1 MNSVVV
7 VESPAKAKTIE
18 GYLGDSY
25 SVIASFGHVR
35 DMEDKDG
42 AVIPGSWSDIKWSLN
57 NKGKEQVKEILSLLK
72 KAEHLILATDP
83 DREGEAIA
91 WHIYELLNEK
101 GAIQDIKVSRAVFN
115 SITKSS
121 VLEAIDNLRAINQDK
136 VEAYLA
142 RRVLDYIVG
151 FNISPLLWR
160 RLPGA
165 KSAGRVQSVALKLIC
180 ERENER
186 EAFEPQEY
194 WTIQADFLKNQEKVP
209 SQIQFVDGKKLK
221 KFDIS
226 NENNANELADRAR
239 DSVFSISEIN
249 KKPLKTFAPYNLL
262 KTMRAG
268 VLVLGPLLAKYKV
281 AKVSLPGGCAIGS
294 RPINL
299 HLEALKKLGMKY
311 EIKKG
316 NIHAKSNAKLK
327 GNNIK

>member
-42 AVIPGSWSDIKWSLN
+42 AVTPGSWSDISWSLN

-121 VLEAIDNLRAINQDK
+121 VLEAIDNLRAINQDQ
-136 VEAYLA
+136 VDAYLA
-142 RRVLDYIVG
+142 RRV
-151 FNISPLLWR
+151 
-160 RLPGA
+160 
-165 KSAGRVQSVALKLIC
+165 
-180 ERENER
+180 
-186 EAFEPQEY
+186 
-194 WTIQADFLKNQEKVP
+194 
-209 SQIQFVDGKKLK
+209 
-221 KFDIS
+221 
-226 NENNANELADRAR
+226 
-239 DSVFSISEIN
+239 
-249 KKPLKTFAPYNLL
+249 
-262 KTMRAG
+262 
-268 VLVLGPLLAKYKV
+268 
-281 AKVSLPGGCAIGS
+281 
-294 RPINL
+294 
-299 HLEALKKLGMKY
+299 
-311 EIKKG
+311 
-316 NIHAKSNAKLK
+316 
-327 GNNIK
+327 